1 MQVMKE
7 LTNIFKALA
16 NERRLRILKLLLAE
30 RELTVSEI
38 SERINLS
45 YKSTS
50 KHLIQLERAGFLKN
64 RMVSLNVYYSIADLN
79 NGARK
84 ELIKLIRK

>member
-1 MQVMKE
+1 MKD

-16 NERRLRILKLLLAE
+16 NERRLIILKLLIDA

-64 RMVSLNVYYSIADLN
+64 RMVSLNVYYAIADLN
-79 NGARK
+79 NGTRK
-84 ELIKLIRK
+84 ELIRLIRK